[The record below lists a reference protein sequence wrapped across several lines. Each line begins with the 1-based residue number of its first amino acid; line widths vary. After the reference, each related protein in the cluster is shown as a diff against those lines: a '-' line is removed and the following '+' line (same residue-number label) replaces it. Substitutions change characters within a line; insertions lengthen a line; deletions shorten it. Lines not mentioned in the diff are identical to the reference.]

1 MTYPLRTD
9 DVPAV
14 PSRHEEGR
22 SLEEEILK
30 DTVLIDLK
38 TTTLTLGEVMSRI
51 EGYKQDPLYRNCEI
65 FMDGDRYAI
74 VARPRRKR

>member
-1 MTYPLRTD
+1 MQ
-9 DVPAV
+9 
-14 PSRHEEGR
+14 
-22 SLEEEILK
+22 

-74 VARPRRKR
+74 VARPRRKK